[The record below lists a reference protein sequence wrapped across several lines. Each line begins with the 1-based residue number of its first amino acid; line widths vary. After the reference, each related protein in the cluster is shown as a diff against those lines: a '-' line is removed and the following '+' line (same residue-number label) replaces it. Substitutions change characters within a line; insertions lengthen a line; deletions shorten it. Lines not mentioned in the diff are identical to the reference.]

1 MDLKPGSTLDAT
13 REKVILAVSELAKG
27 IKIVSF
33 YPPGHPALLQAIEK
47 IISAIEE
54 ALPPETGIE
63 IDVTKN
69 TLLYREEPFPT
80 GNKAIADFNRE
91 LYHRRASRIILLP
104 GQKPDEMITF
114 LGALNRDIQE
124 LQDQGGLERVLLR
137 ERVSRIWVNRVDY
150 EGLTEMLK
158 KEEEGPPPDEAEGFS
173 SADPSFSFEDNPPE
187 EQTIGDLLHR
197 LEKETDPAAYRD
209 LVISLSRALLQER
222 DDRRIDYSNRAL
234 AIYVIHSE
242 RPPKNH
248 PEIAQLARMGIKEL
262 VSDDLVA
269 HYIRRLQDRGG
280 RNRTDVE
287 TVLVAFGE
295 RAVKALLAALAVE
308 NDFLVRKTI
317 IDIIVK
323 IGRPAIPAVLD
334 NLNDSR
340 WYLVRNM
347 VAILGS
353 LGDPDLATHIVAA
366 LSHPDLR
373 VKKEA
378 IKGLSRLPHP
388 SAVAALG
395 ELCFFPEETTAL
407 TATAALSR
415 KKDEEAVLTLYRRA
429 VRKKVFFPHYRL
441 AHEAID
447 SLRTIDTDKAL
458 GALEEILGATAI
470 WETPKFREMKKHALR
485 SISKMSGSRPKEIVL
500 RVQKSPGEYLRAE
513 AERILKKTGW

>member
-1 MDLKPGSTLDAT
+1 
-13 REKVILAVSELAKG
+13 
-27 IKIVSF
+27 
-33 YPPGHPALLQAIEK
+33 
-47 IISAIEE
+47 
-54 ALPPETGIE
+54 
-63 IDVTKN
+63 
-69 TLLYREEPFPT
+69 
-80 GNKAIADFNRE
+80 
-91 LYHRRASRIILLP
+91 
-104 GQKPDEMITF
+104 
-114 LGALNRDIQE
+114 
-124 LQDQGGLERVLLR
+124 
-137 ERVSRIWVNRVDY
+137 
-150 EGLTEMLK
+150 MLK

-187 EQTIGDLLHR
+187 EQMIGDLLQR

-308 NDFLVRKTI
+308 KDFLVRKTI

-340 WYLVRNM
+340 WYVVRNM
-347 VAILGS
+347 VTILGS

-366 LSHPDLR
+366 LPHPDLR

-378 IKGLSRLPHP
+378 IKGLSKLPHP

-395 ELCFFPEETTAL
+395 ELCFFPDETTAL

-458 GALEEILGATAI
+458 SALEEILGATAI